1 MPFSSVSFLLY
12 FLPVFMAAYYVTPS
26 VKGKNR
32 VTLVFSLLFYAWGE
46 PHYVVLLLGSTLFNM
61 YAALRMDQ
69 RDGRAR
75 RSALAAAVAVN
86 LGVLA
91 LFKYAGFIIANAN
104 VLLLPARLAIPDP
117 HIPLPLGI
125 SFFTFHCLSYL
136 IDVYRRRF
144 PAERDPSIVGLYI
157 VLFPQ
162 LIAGPIVRYKTVA
175 RQLRWRRHTLGRTSA
190 GMRMFI
196 IGLAQKVLVAD
207 QLAPLVATVFDQTAR
222 PLLVEAW
229 TGLLAY
235 TLQIYFDFSGYSN
248 MAIGLGICL
257 GFSLP
262 RNFRLPYS
270 ARSVTEFW
278 RRWHI
283 SLSSWLRDYLYIP
296 LGGSRGRR
304 WQTYRNL
311 VLVFLLCGLWHG
323 AAWTFLLWGVWHGFF
338 LVIERVG
345 VDRVLHRLPSP
356 VPWIYTLL
364 VVMAG
369 WVLFRAHDL
378 NSALG
383 IYGALIGLH
392 GVDGNSLE
400 FRAAVQPFLIV
411 MLAVG
416 CVLSVAPSW
425 LTTWLK
431 RSVLLIGWRPLLDAV
446 WTLALLLLAV
456 ICVGAGTFSPF
467 LYFRF

>member
-1 MPFSSVSFLLY
+1 MLFSSVSFLFY
-12 FLPVFMAAYYVTPS
+12 FLPVFMAAYYLTPS
-26 VKGKNR
+26 VKGKNL
-32 VTLVFSLLFYAWGE
+32 VTLAFSLVFYAWGE
-46 PHYVVLLLGSTLFNM
+46 PHYVFLLLGLMAFNM
-61 YAALRMDQ
+61 RAALRMDQ
-69 RDGRAR
+69 RDGHAR
-75 RSALAAAVAVN
+75 RKALAAAVALN

-91 LFKYAGFIIANAN
+91 LFKYAGFIVANAN
-104 VLLLPARLAIPDP
+104 VLLLPLRVAIPDP

-144 PAERDPSIVGLYI
+144 PAEHDASIVGLYL

-162 LIAGPIVRYKTVA
+162 LVAGPIVRYKTVA
-175 RQLRWRRHTLGRTSA
+175 RQLRWRRHTLGRASA
-190 GMRMFI
+190 GMYMFV

-207 QLAPLVATVFDQTAR
+207 QLAPLADVLFDQTAR
-222 PLLVEAW
+222 PVLVEAW
-229 TGLLAY
+229 IGLLAY

-248 MAIGLGICL
+248 MAIGLGICM

-262 RNFRLPYS
+262 RNFRLPYAS
-270 ARSVTEFW
+270 VSVTEFW

-311 VLVFLLCGLWHG
+311 IVVFLLCGLWHG
-323 AAWTFLLWGVWHGFF
+323 AAWTFLLWGTWHGLF

-345 VDRVLHRLPSP
+345 FDRVLHRLPLP
-356 VPWIYTLL
+356 MQWIYTLL
-364 VVMAG
+364 VVMTG

-378 NSALG
+378 SSAMG
-383 IYGALIGLH
+383 IYGGLLGMH
-392 GVDGNSLE
+392 GAGSGGLE
-400 FRAAVQPFLIV
+400 FRAAVQPFV
-411 MLAVG
+411 VGMLGVG
-416 CVLSVAPSW
+416 SMLSVGLSRWP
-425 LTTWLK
+425 TRLK
-431 RSVLLIGWRPLLDAV
+431 RPVALLAWRPLLDAV
-446 WTLALLLLAV
+446 WTFTLLLLATIV
-456 ICVGAGTFSPF
+456 VGAGTFSPF